1 MLIIACISL
10 LALMLL
16 GVPITFSLLG
26 AGFLAVLLG
35 DGGLPMYMN
44 CRGFISGV
52 NSFTLMAIP
61 FFMISG
67 SIMNQGGLSKRI
79 IQFCSSLF
87 SWLRGGVGIVCVAAN
102 MIFGAVSG
110 SGTAAVAA
118 IGSITAPDMEKIGY
132 KKEFTGAMIAGAAS
146 TAPIIPPSNVMII
159 FASITGLSITRMF
172 PCRLHPGLAIG
183 LILMVICHFY
193 AKKHNIDY
201 GGKFHL
207 KAVISSLGECLWA
220 LLMPLIIIVGITAGL
235 HPRPKPVPSP
245 ASTACSSAWCSTRSW
260 ISRKSRRF
268 SSARLRAPVG
278 CCPVRGIHRV
288 RLHIHGRGLRRQVP
302 GMADERLL
310 RQCYRYRAAHRGIR
324 SADRLLHGAC
334 RGHARYPAAGV
345 PAAPAAGL
353 QHGQFGLMFSICT
366 IIGGLTHS
374 CRQLPVRH
382 GHCRQDGRYKADPV
396 DDGHDPCRHCCRRAR
411 DLCSQL
417 LHLAARPAA
426 RTDVKAFIKTHR
438 KRTLSLFVRR

>member
-172 PCRLHPGLAIG
+172 LAGYTPGVAIG
-183 LILMVICHFY
+183 IILMVICHFY

-207 KAVISSLGECLWA
+207 KAVITSLGECFWA
-220 LLMPLIIIVGITAGL
+220 LLMPLIIIVGITAGFCTPTEAGAL
-235 HPRPKPVPSP
+235 YEGGDYDGAYAAAVSVDTGELSDSKKTVYS
-245 ASTACSSAWCSTRSW
+245 AICTALYEHFDAAGDTG
-260 ISRKSRRF
+260 
-268 SSARLRAPVG
+268 RAEE
-278 CCPVRGIHRV
+278 
-288 RLHIHGRGLRRQVP
+288 LS
-302 GMADERLL
+302 ERI
-310 RQCYRYRAAHRGIR
+310 RQC
-324 SADRLLHGAC
+324 
-334 RGHARYPAAGV
+334 
-345 PAAPAAGL
+345 
-353 QHGQFGLMFSICT
+353 T
-366 IIGGLTHS
+366 
-374 CRQLPVRH
+374 
-382 GHCRQDGRYKADPV
+382 V
-396 DDGHDPCRHCCRRAR
+396 DNR
-411 DLCSQL
+411 
-417 LHLAARPAA
+417 
-426 RTDVKAFIKTHR
+426 
-438 KRTLSLFVRR
+438 

>member
-16 GVPITFSLLG
+16 GVPITFSLMG
-26 AGFLAVLLG
+26 AGFLAVILG
-35 DGGLPMYMN
+35 DGSLQMYMN

-67 SIMNQGGLSKRI
+67 AIMNQGGLSKRI
-79 IQFCSSLF
+79 IRFCSALL

-172 PCRLHPGLAIG
+172 LAGYTPGLVIG
-183 LILMVICHFY
+183 LILMTICHFY

-201 GGKFHL
+201 GGKFNL
-207 KAVISSLGECLWA
+207 KEAGKAFLDCFWA
-220 LLMPLIIIVGITAGL
+220 LLMPLIIIVGITCGICTPTEAGAIACVYGL
-235 HPRPKPVPSP
+235 VVGLFFYKELNLKRILNVLFNAAEGTGQVLSLYA
-245 ASTACSSAWCSTRSW
+245 ASTVFGYIFTVEGVGKVFQDWLMGVSSGNVIVIMLLIGAFMLVIGC
-260 ISRKSRRF
+260 F
-268 SSARLRAPVG
+268 MEPVAVMPVILPLVFPLLQSLG
-278 CCPVRGIHRV
+278 CNMV
-288 RLHIHGRGLRRQVP
+288 
-302 GMADERLL
+302 
-310 RQCYRYRAAHRGIR
+310 
-324 SADRLLHGAC
+324 
-334 RGHARYPAAGV
+334 
-345 PAAPAAGL
+345 
-353 QHGQFGLMFSICT
+353 QFGLMFSICT
-366 IIGGLTHS
+366 IIGGLTP
-374 CRQLPVRH
+374 PV
-382 GHCRQDGRYKADPV
+382 GSY
-396 DDGHDPCRHCCRRAR
+396 
-411 DLCSQL
+411 
-417 LHLAARPAA
+417 
-426 RTDVKAFIKTHR
+426 
-438 KRTLSLFVRR
+438 LFVTVTVVKTGVTKLIPWMLLMIVVDLIVVMLITLFPGFCTWLPDLLLRAL